1 MVCGAVVLLF
11 CGAAGMSDTKKETS
25 LAPILIGAAALGVAL
40 VFLAVYFLSGF
51 ITRHMAHDVP
61 HLGPQRED
69 LPIHRVFAA
78 GMYPT
83 ARPVGE
89 TDARIAVDVPASG
102 SFQVVSEE
110 FETHDELDE
119 VVAYYR
125 KLFANEVEESREA
138 PDPSGKP
145 GAIRWTFKEHTTRD
159 RLRIISVKEVEGR
172 PHIRLVWMGEEQ
184 P

>member
-1 MVCGAVVLLF
+1 
-11 CGAAGMSDTKKETS
+11 MSDQKNETS
-25 LAPILIGAAALGVAL
+25 LAPILIGASALGVIL

-69 LPIHRVFAA
+69 TPIHHVFAA
-78 GMYPT
+78 GMYAT

-89 TDARIAVDVPASG
+89 SDARIAVELPVSG
-102 SFQVVSEE
+102 DFQVVTAE
-110 FETHDELDE
+110 FETHDEMDE

-125 KLFANEVEESREA
+125 RLFAKEADESREA
-138 PDPSGKP
+138 PGPDGQP

-159 RLRIISVKEVEGR
+159 RMRIISVKEVEGR
-172 PHIRLVWMGEEQ
+172 PHIRLVWVGEEQ